1 MVNLFGDPQQFLEI
15 GKYAAVIIR
24 VSRLVFLFPFTEAS
38 ICRQIGEKGRKE
50 NVGRLT
56 AQGKRKGTFV
66 NLFQDLGELFLE
78 IGKYEDKLLDELLNE
93 HRRSLLF
100 YECIY
105 KWPNKAMARVEKV
118 VRGAT
123 LMRLIRRT
131 RLSTNCKRVASV
143 CRSRFHGR
151 RRLVATRANSYTNS
165 PMNSTIDGDLIAD
178 GQRAIIEAS

>member
-1 MVNLFGDPQQFLEI
+1 MFGDPRQFLEI

-93 HRRSLLF
+93 HRMSMLVIVLRVYLQ
-100 YECIY
+100 
-105 KWPNKAMARVEKV
+105 MAEQ
-118 VRGAT
+118 GYGS
-123 LMRLIRRT
+123 RRES
-131 RLSTNCKRVASV
+131 RPWCDLNALDSTHSSV
-143 CRSRFHGR
+143 DQ
-151 RRLVATRANSYTNS
+151 L
-165 PMNSTIDGDLIAD
+165 
-178 GQRAIIEAS
+178 

>member
-1 MVNLFGDPQQFLEI
+1 M
-15 GKYAAVIIR
+15 
-24 VSRLVFLFPFTEAS
+24 
-38 ICRQIGEKGRKE
+38 
-50 NVGRLT
+50 
-56 AQGKRKGTFV
+56 
-66 NLFQDLGELFLE
+66 FQDLGELFLE

-165 PMNSTIDGDLIAD
+165 PMNSTIDGDLIVD